1 MVVTGQLVQV
11 FQKSNKGVFMIVTF
25 IVALSLV
32 LIFFSAYKV
41 VDFFEYLKKFHAVKW
56 KELSFERP
64 FGISQ
69 EDFYFYPIRPLKF
82 IPFIFSKSNFNDSE
96 VTTYK
101 TVLKLSSLGIAFLCL
116 IFSFI

>member
-1 MVVTGQLVQV
+1 
-11 FQKSNKGVFMIVTF
+11 MIVTF

-32 LIFFSAYKV
+32 LIFFSVYKV

-56 KELSFERP
+56 KELSFQRP

-69 EDFYFYPIRPLKF
+69 EDFYFHPIRPLKF

-101 TVLKLSSLGIAFLCL
+101 TVLKLSLLGIAFLCL

>member
-1 MVVTGQLVQV
+1 MEILIVVLTL
-11 FQKSNKGVFMIVTF
+11 
-25 IVALSLV
+25 A
-32 LIFFSAYKV
+32 LIFFSIYRV
-41 VDFFEYLKKFHAVKW
+41 VEFFEYLRKFHTMKW

-82 IPFIFSKSNFNDSE
+82 LPFIFSKGDINDSE

-101 TVLKLSSLGIAFLCL
+101 TVLKTSLMAIAFLFLVLLL
-116 IFSFI
+116 IQVIST